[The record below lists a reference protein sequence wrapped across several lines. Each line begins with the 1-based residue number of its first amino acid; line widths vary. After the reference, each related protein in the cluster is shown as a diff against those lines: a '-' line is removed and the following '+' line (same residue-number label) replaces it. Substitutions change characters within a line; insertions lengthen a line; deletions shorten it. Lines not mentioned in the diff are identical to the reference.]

1 MIAQEDG
8 FDLGDESLPIPKITS
23 KERRTLELLF
33 NLLKYSNGISF
44 EKIRR
49 LMPEHYSNETM
60 ESDQRK
66 LRRDIDVLESQ
77 GITIKFYTDNYS
89 GEKNIYKLIN
99 SPLGQE
105 IKFSEKELVT
115 LSILVA
121 REMELNY
128 SEDLLI
134 ACQKIFQ
141 KNLQYYPKV
150 KKNSETESRAIEKSE
165 ENKIFLALLK
175 AVKDKKPIKILY
187 YKDIPE
193 DKKERTI
200 DPLLILK
207 RNSTDFYLLG
217 YDHEKKSKRRFIIPK
232 ILRITEVEGDAIK
245 NTSYITDEDLNHHSL
260 AFKIHDPLKISFE
273 CERKLIWKIINF
285 LNPHPYQ
292 IIGSSIILTTTNYT
306 SLYPFIIKENDV
318 ILSTDSLEFN
328 NGLIEY
334 INDFKKLYSI
344 HST

>member
-121 REMELNY
+121 REMECNY

-150 KKNSETESRAIEKSE
+150 KKNSEIDSRSIEKSE

-193 DKKERTI
+193 EKKERTI

-232 ILRITEVEGDAIK
+232 ILKITEVEGDAIK

-260 AFKIHDPLKISFE
+260 AFKIHDPLKISLE

-292 IIGSSIILTTTNYT
+292 INGSTIILTTTNYT

-318 ILSTDSLEFN
+318 VLSTDSLEFN